1 MTKKATT
8 IALGILTAIG
18 MGMLLLVWQG
28 YDPLDSYA
36 AVFRYSMGSSFAI
49 GVTLERT
56 AIVAMVA
63 LAATTTFSSG
73 ASNLGMFGQILTGEI
88 IATAIGVY
96 LPLPGWL
103 LIPAMLIGS
112 ALGGACMALIAGL
125 LRKYFNM
132 NEFITTLMF
141 NFILDYFTEYL
152 VNTSMRDPLM
162 SWPMSKVIAPQGV
175 MPRFFGFL
183 DGSVFFALAILVI
196 SYILWKNTR
205 FGYEMRMNGK
215 NPIFANYGG
224 CDAQGNF
231 LKAMALSGAY
241 NGLAGCLLIIGS
253 GQQNRFVPGMG
264 ENYANEGLMIAIV
277 ANNNVIGVVLY
288 SFLFSMLNAGATGM
302 QLETSVPLEF
312 ITMLIGLTVMSVV
325 SIREYSTTFINNAK
339 AMAENRKFKKREV
352 K

>member
-1 MTKKATT
+1 MAKKTT
-8 IALGILTAIG
+8 TVSLGILTAVL
-18 MGMLLLVWQG
+18 MGMLLLRWQG
-28 YDPLDSYA
+28 YNPWGSYA
-36 AVFRYSMGSSFAI
+36 AVLKYSLGSSFAI

-96 LPLPGWL
+96 APLPDFL
-103 LIPAMLIGS
+103 LLPTMLVAS
-112 ALGGACMALIAGL
+112 AFGGALMSLIAGL
-125 LRKYFNM
+125 LRKYFGM

-141 NFILDYFTEYL
+141 NFILNYFTEYL
-152 VNTSMRDPLM
+152 VNVPMRDPEM
-162 SWPMSKVIAPQGV
+162 SWPMSKVVASAGV
-175 MPRFFGFL
+175 MPRLFGFL
-183 DGSVFFALAILVI
+183 DGSVLFAIAVLSV
-196 SYILWKNTR
+196 SYIFWNHTKL
-205 FGYEMRMNGK
+205 GYEMRMNGK
-215 NPIFANYGG
+215 NPLFAKYGG
-224 CDAQGNF
+224 CDADGNF

-241 NGLAGCLLIIGS
+241 NGLAGCLLIVGS

-277 ANNNVIGVVLY
+277 ANNHVLAVALY
-288 SFLFSMLNAGATGM
+288 ALVFSILNAGATGM

-339 AMAENRKFKKREV
+339 AFLENRKINNQR
-352 K
+352 